1 MMFYMMAIYF
11 ILKKWKQ
18 NPSASKMQIR
28 IWSHWKA
35 ATEANRLPLSTTE
48 VEKMKRV
55 LKEYGPMAY
64 QKLFGV

>member
-1 MMFYMMAIYF
+1 MLFYLMAVHF

-18 NPSASKMQIR
+18 NPSASKMQIGIFR
-28 IWSHWKA
+28 HWNV
-35 ATEANRLPLSTTE
+35 ATEENQLPLSPTE

-55 LKEYGPMAY
+55 LKEYGPVTY